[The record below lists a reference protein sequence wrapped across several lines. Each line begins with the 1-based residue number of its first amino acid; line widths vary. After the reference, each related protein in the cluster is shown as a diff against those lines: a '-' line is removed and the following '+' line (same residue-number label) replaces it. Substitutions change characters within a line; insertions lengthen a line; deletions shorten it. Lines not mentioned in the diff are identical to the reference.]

1 MSNKNL
7 DELEK
12 AINEKM
18 KDYLSVSF
26 HGCSNAKKQKEF
38 I

>member
-7 DELEK
+7 DELEQ
-12 AINEKM
+12 AINENK
-18 KDYLSVSF
+18 KDYVSVSF